1 MKMWWESNKKEDG
14 TEEIVLPKA
23 IQDQLDEAKGLK
35 TKVDEMSTKLSAID
49 GISTTLQEMRD
60 AMKPKPLAP
69 KAKTTEEEQNE
80 NEELSALLL
89 TDPNAAYAKLASR
102 TNAGVMQL
110 AAQNA
115 RREVFSDSA
124 NDFPYYTGTL
134 KSEID
139 SILGQQPLHMQSNVD
154 LIKNTYHTV
163 LGRHMGEITEGKIK
177 DRFASAGGGSG
188 RGSGTKD
195 GEGDE
200 RKITVITPDIEKAA
214 RHTGLKV
221 EDYMALLNQDA
232 EAYL

>member
-1 MKMWWESNKKEDG
+1 MKLPWQTDSGDEDKDFK
-14 TEEIVLPKA
+14 LPKA

-35 TKVDEMSTKLSAID
+35 TQVDEMSTKLSAID
-49 GISTTLQEMRD
+49 GISATLNEMRE
-60 AMKPKPLAP
+60 AMKPKPPAP
-69 KAKTTEEEQNE
+69 KVKTAEQEQEE

-115 RREVFSDSA
+115 RREVFSDAA
-124 NDFPYYTGTL
+124 NDYPYYTGTL

-163 LGRHMGEITEGKIK
+163 LGRHMNEITEGKIK
-177 DRFASAGGGSG
+177 DRFASAGGGG
-188 RGSGTKD
+188 RSSGTKD
-195 GEGDE
+195 GEDDS
-200 RKITVITPDIEKAA
+200 RKITVVTPDIEKAA
-214 RHTGLKV
+214 WHVGISTKEYV
-221 EDYMALLNQDA
+221 ELLNQDA